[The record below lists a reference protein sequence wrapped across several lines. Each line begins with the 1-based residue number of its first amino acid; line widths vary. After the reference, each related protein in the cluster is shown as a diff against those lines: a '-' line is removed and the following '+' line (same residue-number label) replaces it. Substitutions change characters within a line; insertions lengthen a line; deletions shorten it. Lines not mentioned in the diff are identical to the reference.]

1 MLSYWLRAIRIRF
14 LLASVIAVSLGLA
27 VTWWHSGTIDIFQ
40 AALTMAGV
48 IALHASVDLLNDYW
62 DFKRGIDT
70 RTKRTGMSGGTGVL
84 PEGLLKPKSV
94 YNAGI
99 LFLVAGGL
107 IGGYFVVLHGVVIGV
122 ILAFA
127 IMSIYFYSTK
137 IVNWGLAEVFVAVK
151 GTLIVMG
158 TYYIQNSELTD
169 VAVLSGIV
177 IGVLSSLVL
186 FVASFPDHDA
196 DKEKGRRTL
205 VILFGRQ
212 KSTSIFYIFPII
224 SYGVIIGCV
233 AMSIIPVFCLI
244 SLAAIPVAINSIRKL
259 KSSISNE
266 DKILSAMKSTLTFSR
281 MAGAL
286 FVIGFLIQY
295 NT

>member
-1 MLSYWLRAIRIRF
+1 MLSVWLRAIRIKF
-14 LLASVIAVSLGLA
+14 LLASVIAVSLGLS

-40 AALTMAGV
+40 AVLTMAGV

-70 RTKRTGMSGGTGVL
+70 KTKRTPMSGGTGVL

-99 LFLVAGGL
+99 LFLVIGGL

-169 VAVLSGIV
+169 VVVLSGIV
-177 IGVLSSLVL
+177 VGALSSLVL

-212 KSTSIFYIFPII
+212 KATSIFYIFLIV
-224 SYGVIIGCV
+224 SYGIIIGC
-233 AMSIIPVFCLI
+233 ATMSIIPVFCLI
-244 SLAAIPVAINSIRKL
+244 SLAAIPVAISSIRKL
-259 KSSISNE
+259 KSSISDE
-266 DKILSAMKSTLTFSR
+266 DKIIPAMKSTLTFSR
-281 MAGAL
+281 IAGAL
-286 FVIGFLIQY
+286 FVIGFLLQ
-295 NT
+295 

>member
-169 VAVLSGIV
+169 VVVLSGIV
-177 IGVLSSLVL
+177 VGVLSSLVL
-186 FVASFPDHDA
+186 FITSFPDHDA

-212 KSTSIFYIFPII
+212 KAVSIFYIFPII
-224 SYGVIIGCV
+224 SYGIIIGCV

-244 SLAAIPVAINSIRKL
+244 SLAAIPVVITSIRKL
-259 KSSISNE
+259 KSSVSDE
-266 DKILSAMKSTLTFSR
+266 DKIIPAMKSTLMFSR
-281 MAGAL
+281 IAGAL
-286 FVIGFLIQY
+286 FVIGFLIQ
-295 NT
+295 